1 MKRLNLTNLS
11 PIFKRIGSLI
21 AAISG
26 LAGIAA
32 VLLVYYPPDH
42 QNAKLVGRWESD
54 YSYPITGGTASFQG
68 KTDLFREGKYNVN
81 GIMTLEGV
89 VENKPYKFTY
99 NVVGAGVWTADS
111 ERMSI
116 SLTNMKSIT
125 KSLSL
130 AGVKIPPELAV
141 RLSGQPLPSL
151 SDAYPEGM
159 SEEYELQSIASDVV
173 VLKTKDPFGKPF
185 TFEMHRKS

>member
-1 MKRLNLTNLS
+1 MKSLKLTNFS

-26 LAGIAA
+26 LAGILT

-68 KTDLFREGKYNVN
+68 KTDLFQEGKYNVI
-81 GIMTLEGV
+81 GVMTLEGV
-89 VENKPYKFTY
+89 VEDKPYKFTY
-99 NVVGAGVWTADS
+99 NVVGAGVWTGDS
-111 ERMSI
+111 ERMAV
-116 SLTNMKSIT
+116 SLTNMKSMT
-125 KSLSL
+125 KSLTL
-130 AGVKIPPELAV
+130 AGVNIPPELAV
-141 RLSGQPLPSL
+141 RLSGQPLPTP
-151 SDAYPEGM
+151 SDSYPEGM
-159 SEEYELQSIASDVV
+159 SEEYELQSVSSDMI